1 MLNNIRVLAG
11 NNGLSLN
18 AKTEKIKEL
27 VPRVCKLFLLGKI
40 KNFIKEGES
49 QQYATVLYADLPQ
62 MSL

>member
-18 AKTEKIKEL
+18 AKAEKIKKL
-27 VPRVCKLFLLGKI
+27 VPRICKLFLLGKI